1 MSQILEFIQSCNE
14 NLINGSGSDIDIARD
29 YLRDERSLV
38 ENTWKVHQIGYCDSS
53 ISIPE
58 QVRYFGTYDKTD
70 KERWDLSRRIRG
82 RLIVPIYS
90 EFGKIE
96 AFATRV
102 PTTEPGNPWWNLPD
116 PFKKGNIL
124 FLLDKARKEIF
135 RTNKVYIV
143 EGYIDALMLFQAG
156 LKNVV
161 AVMGT
166 AYTLRKIGL
175 TARYCNNVCLCFD
188 SDENGSGTKAKMNAA
203 TILDKYSFCETI
215 TTIDELP
222 LNDDPASFVSKHG
235 IDKFL
240 SMERVMGEEE
250 IAKIRI
256 LVAKGL
262 NNGLLNAK

>member
-1 MSQILEFIQSCNE
+1 MLEFIQSCND
-14 NLINGSGSDIDIARD
+14 NLINGSGVEIDTARN
-29 YLRDERSLV
+29 YLKNERQLV
-38 ENTWKVHQIGYCDSS
+38 ESTWVFHKIGYCDSQ

-58 QVRYFGTYDKTD
+58 QVRYFGTYEKSHN
-70 KERWDLSRRIRG
+70 ERWNLSRKTRG
-82 RLIVPIYS
+82 RIIVPIYS
-90 EFGKIE
+90 GFGKIE

-102 PTTEPGNPWWNLPD
+102 PTSEPGNPWWNLPD

-135 RTNKVYIV
+135 KTNKIYIV

-156 LKNVV
+156 LTNVV

-188 SDENGSGTKAKMNAA
+188 SDENEAGTKAKMMAA
-203 TILDKYSFCETI
+203 TILDKYSFCDTI
-215 TTIDELP
+215 TTIDSLP
-222 LNDDPASFVSKHG
+222 VGEDPASFVAKNG
-235 IDKFL
+235 LEPFL
-240 SMERVMGEEE
+240 AMERTMSDEE

-256 LVAKGL
+256 LVSKGL
-262 NNGLLNAK
+262 NHGLLHAK